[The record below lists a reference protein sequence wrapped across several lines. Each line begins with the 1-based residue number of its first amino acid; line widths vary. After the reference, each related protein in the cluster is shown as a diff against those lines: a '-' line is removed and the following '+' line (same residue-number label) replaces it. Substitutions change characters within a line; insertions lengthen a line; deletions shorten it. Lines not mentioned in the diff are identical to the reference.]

1 MATTIYRKP
10 RTLKYYMQWRGS
22 WADKPFSNKTVAEVG
37 CGLLAVTHC
46 AKETEQYKGIT
57 PNKFR
62 KYMNQFTTPD
72 HGVWGTHIPEALEH
86 IGLTDVK
93 EFKGDIVGGKMRP
106 FYDEME
112 KGDRVGIIL
121 FQNPLR
127 NIKNKED
134 IPEGVKYTTIKND
147 DGTKTFVQQA
157 PDGEIWCET
166 GHFVAVCGMKKIN
179 KTYYLYIKDSGDE
192 EHEGFFSYI
201 KSMKG
206 CVKWLWTGK
215 VK

>member
-1 MATTIYRKP
+1 MAIIYRKP

-57 PNKFR
+57 PNIFR

-127 NIKNKED
+127 DEGKVKE
-134 IPEGVKYTTIKND
+134 
-147 DGTKTFVQQA
+147 A
-157 PDGEIWCET
+157 PDGTVWTES
-166 GHFVAVCGMKKIN
+166 GHYVAIVGLKKVG
-179 KTYYLYIKDSGDE
+179 KVYHLYIKDSGDE
-192 EHEGFFSYI
+192 EHEGWFTYI
-201 KSMKG
+201 RSMKG
-206 CVKWLWTGK
+206 CIKWLWTGK
-215 VK
+215 IKQ